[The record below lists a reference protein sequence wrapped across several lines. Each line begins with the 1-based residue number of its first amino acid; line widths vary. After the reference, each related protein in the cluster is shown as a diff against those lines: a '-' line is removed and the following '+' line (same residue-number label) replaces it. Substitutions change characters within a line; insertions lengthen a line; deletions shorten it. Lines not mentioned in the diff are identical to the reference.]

1 MGGTPF
7 TRVSNVLAEAQPG
20 HLAFQCPGCNYLHVL
35 PTGAGPG
42 ARWTYNG
49 NPAAPTFMP
58 SVLVRTG
65 SAVDPKLAPEWE
77 EGDPPLICH
86 SFVTD
91 GRIRFLEDS
100 THHLAGQTVDLP
112 DITL

>member
-1 MGGTPF
+1 MSGTPF
-7 TRVSNVLAEAQPG
+7 TRVSPVLAQAQPG
-20 HLAFQCPGCNYLHVL
+20 YMAFRCPGCDDLHVL
-35 PTGAGPG
+35 PTLDGRGQ
-42 ARWTYNG
+42 RWTYNG
-49 NPAAPTFMP
+49 NPNKPTFYP

-65 SAVDPKLAPEWE
+65 KGFDPHHPYEWE

-100 THHLAGQTVDLP
+100 THHLAGQVVDLP
-112 DITL
+112 DVNV